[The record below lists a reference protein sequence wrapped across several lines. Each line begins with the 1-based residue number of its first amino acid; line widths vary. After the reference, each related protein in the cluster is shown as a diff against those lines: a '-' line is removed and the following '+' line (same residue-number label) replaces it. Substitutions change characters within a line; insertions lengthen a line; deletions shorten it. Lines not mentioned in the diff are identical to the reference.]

1 MHRDAVV
8 MSYDYWMF
16 WVNDVVD
23 LVDMRIDYE
32 PRVEDDSF
40 TSCIFSE
47 SSVHAS

>member
-1 MHRDAVV
+1 

-16 WVNDVVD
+16 WVNDIVD

-40 TSCIFSE
+40 TPCIFSSE
-47 SSVHAS
+47 CIVIV